1 MRLVF
6 FGFFYSYYFFCK
18 VPVAAWIPPTV
29 VPVASSVVFFRPRFV
44 CKDGHLARILI
55 KKVLFD
61 SSGVRTHA
69 LSDENLNLAP

>member
-18 VPVAAWIPPTV
+18 VPVAAWIPPTIV
-29 VPVASSVVFFRPRFV
+29 STFV
-44 CKDGHLARILI
+44 SILI
-55 KKVLFD
+55 KKILFD